1 MNNFTSIGS
10 PQVSSEKTVL
20 LPFNFNNY
28 PDCDDLIEIYN
39 HHLGNIQDSI
49 AFMLRTLK
57 ATQSNNLEN
66 SLSKIIS
73 LIKAQETASTG
84 ATLSVEE
91 LQTQLTKLQNENS
104 ELKLKL
110 SDLEVKEGS
119 KDVLPNSKIEETP
132 SEPKSSSMNE
142 ITSTTVSDDLKEQ
155 NQDDPVNSGS
165 QSEAPI
171 HKQDDGDLSSYFAT
185 EDEKHSNPT
194 DFNKIY
200 KNAKYPYSNRFN
212 DDYLT
217 PEAKQEEAY
226 LNKLQTLSSKLELE
240 NDPDSFKSSLVSDE
254 LDLILAKALNNLK
267 ENDKLDLPTEFDDDA
282 KDACLKEALNLYEQ
296 IDKQSFPEL
305 YEIDKNSITVELE
318 KRLAAKRLGLSINR
332 YRSKDMNKN
341 PHSSLL
347 EKSKLEK
354 TDNSGII
361 GESDE
366 HTNFATN
373 QQMAVPTALIS
384 KTEDNQ
390 EVNNTGPKSSGEELK
405 EQPSGSNESANP
417 NLNKFDHTD
426 PMSGAFANL
435 DTLGNSLEK
444 KEPDDTSNNGSNE
457 DDLENKGSPMDLDGH
472 VQEPL
477 PSNLSNQASA
487 PLPSTSGDNDEENN
501 DDPQNSEPPENS
513 PTQDDDTSSQDA
525 NGSNNLKVNLYA
537 LAGGNL
543 SPTGSAVTD
552 DEQDEDQDNGDDVQN
567 EDNNSP
573 DSNLSEMDV
582 MLKKLNDVKTKNP
595 NEIID
600 LDLKD
605 LNLLNMLKPW
615 ERLFHK
621 KKCLIKMS
629 IENAITVL
637 EDHKKG
643 DHDLLAKLVSFNR
656 NSKWKYNP
664 NLQDSI

>member
-1 MNNFTSIGS
+1 MNNFASIGS
-10 PQVSSEKTVL
+10 PQVSSENTVL

-57 ATQSNNLEN
+57 ATQSNNLEI

-73 LIKAQETASTG
+73 LIKAQGDSST
-84 ATLSVEE
+84 TNSSVQD
-91 LQTQLTKLQNENS
+91 LQTQITKLLNENS

-110 SDLEVKEGS
+110 SDLETKEGT
-119 KDVLPNSKIEETP
+119 KVLPISKIEETP
-132 SEPKSSSMNE
+132 PAPQSSNINE
-142 ITSTTVSDDLKEQ
+142 ITSTTVSDNLKEQ
-155 NQDDPVNSGS
+155 IQTEPVNSGA
-165 QSEAPI
+165 QSEDLI

-194 DFNKIY
+194 DFNQIY
-200 KNAKYPYSNRFN
+200 KNAKYPYIKRFS
-212 DDYLT
+212 DDLLT
-217 PEAKQEEAY
+217 PEAKQEESY

-240 NDPDSFKSSLVSDE
+240 TDPDSFKSSLVSDE

-267 ENDKLDLPTEFDDDA
+267 ENDQLDLPTEFDDDA
-282 KDACLKEALNLYEQ
+282 KDACLKEALSLYEQ

-318 KRLAAKRLGLSINR
+318 KRLAAKRLGLRINR
-332 YRSKDMNKN
+332 YRSKDISKN
-341 PHSSLL
+341 THSSLL
-347 EKSKLEK
+347 DKSKLEK

-361 GESDE
+361 ADPE
-366 HTNFATN
+366 HTNSVTN

-384 KTEDNQ
+384 QKDDDHD
-390 EVNNTGPKSSGEELK
+390 VNASLKPSGEELK

-426 PMSGAFANL
+426 PMSGAFENL
-435 DTLGNSLEK
+435 DTLGGSPEK
-444 KEPDDTSNNGSNE
+444 KETDTKDSNE
-457 DDLENKGSPMDLDGH
+457 NDFENKGSPMDLDGQ
-472 VQEPL
+472 VKEPES
-477 PSNLSNQASA
+477 SN
-487 PLPSTSGDNDEENN
+487 TSI
-501 DDPQNSEPPENS
+501 QNSADSESGISKDDLKNPENS
-513 PTQDDDTSSQDA
+513 STSDNKSD
-525 NGSNNLKVNLYA
+525 SNPIKQNLFA
-537 LAGGNL
+537 LTGGE
-543 SPTGSAVTD
+543 VHQEEVD
-552 DEQDEDQDNGDDVQN
+552 DENESEDDIDKETSDKSDNESSKLDE
-567 EDNNSP
+567 
-573 DSNLSEMDV
+573 
-582 MLKKLNDVKTKNP
+582 MLQALTRLREKNP

-629 IENAITVL
+629 IDNAITVL
-637 EDHKKG
+637 EDHKKD
-643 DHDLLAKLVSFNR
+643 DHDLLAKLVTFNR
-656 NSKWKYNP
+656 NSRWKFNP
-664 NLQDSI
+664 NSQDSIE

>member
-1 MNNFTSIGS
+1 MNNFASIGS
-10 PQVSSEKTVL
+10 PQVSSENTVL

-57 ATQSNNLEN
+57 ATQSNNLEI

-73 LIKAQETASTG
+73 LIKAQGDSST
-84 ATLSVEE
+84 TNSSVQD
-91 LQTQLTKLQNENS
+91 LQTQITKLLNENS

-110 SDLEVKEGS
+110 SDLETKEGT
-119 KDVLPNSKIEETP
+119 KVLPISKIEETP
-132 SEPKSSSMNE
+132 PAPQSSNINE
-142 ITSTTVSDDLKEQ
+142 ITSTTVSDNLKEQ
-155 NQDDPVNSGS
+155 IQTEPVNSGA
-165 QSEAPI
+165 QSEDLI

-194 DFNKIY
+194 DFNQIY
-200 KNAKYPYSNRFN
+200 KNAKYPYIKRFS
-212 DDYLT
+212 DDLLT

-240 NDPDSFKSSLVSDE
+240 TDPDSFKSSLVSDE

-267 ENDKLDLPTEFDDDA
+267 ENDQLDLPTEFDDDA
-282 KDACLKEALNLYEQ
+282 KDACLKEALSLYEQ

-318 KRLAAKRLGLSINR
+318 KRLAAKRLGLRINR
-332 YRSKDMNKN
+332 YRSKDISKN
-341 PHSSLL
+341 THSSLL
-347 EKSKLEK
+347 DKSKLDK

-361 GESDE
+361 AVQE
-366 HTNFATN
+366 HNNLAAN
-373 QQMAVPTALIS
+373 QKMAVPTALIS
-384 KTEDNQ
+384 QKNDDHD
-390 EVNNTGPKSSGEELK
+390 VNASLKPSGEELK
-405 EQPSGSNESANP
+405 EQQSGSNESANP

-426 PMSGAFANL
+426 PMSGAFENL
-435 DTLGNSLEK
+435 DTLGASPEK
-444 KEPDDTSNNGSNE
+444 KENDNKTPNE
-457 DDLENKGSPMDLDGH
+457 NDFENKGSPMDLDGY
-472 VQEPL
+472 VQDSDH
-477 PSNLSNQASA
+477 SNLSNQTSD
-487 PLPSTSGDNDEENN
+487 PSLSSSDDNGEDNN
-501 DDPQNSEPPENS
+501 EDTQNSELSKNS
-513 PTQDDDTSSQDA
+513 TTQDDDKSISPQDT
-525 NGSNNLKVNLYA
+525 NGSNNLKKNLFA

-543 SPTGSAVTD
+543 SQSESSVTA
-552 DEQDEDQDNGDDVQN
+552 DEQDEYNDDDVQN
-567 EDNNSP
+567 EDNNNP
-573 DSNLSEMDV
+573 NCDLSKIDK
-582 MLKKLNDVKTKNP
+582 MLKQLTFVKTKNP

-629 IENAITVL
+629 IDNAITVL
-637 EDHKKG
+637 EDHKKD
-643 DHDLLAKLVSFNR
+643 DHDLLAKLVTFNR
-656 NSKWKYNP
+656 NSKWKFNP
-664 NLQDSI
+664 NSQDSI

>member
-1 MNNFTSIGS
+1 MNNFASIGS
-10 PQVSSEKTVL
+10 PQVSSENTVL

-57 ATQSNNLEN
+57 ATQSNNLEI

-73 LIKAQETASTG
+73 LIKAQGDSST
-84 ATLSVEE
+84 TNSSVQD
-91 LQTQLTKLQNENS
+91 LQTQITKLLNENS

-110 SDLEVKEGS
+110 SDLETKEGT
-119 KDVLPNSKIEETP
+119 KVLPISKIEETP
-132 SEPKSSSMNE
+132 PAPQSSNINE
-142 ITSTTVSDDLKEQ
+142 ITSTTVSDNLKEQ
-155 NQDDPVNSGS
+155 IQTEPVNSGA
-165 QSEAPI
+165 QSEDLI

-194 DFNKIY
+194 DFNQIY
-200 KNAKYPYSNRFN
+200 KNAKYPYIKRFS
-212 DDYLT
+212 DDLLT
-217 PEAKQEEAY
+217 PEAKQEESY

-240 NDPDSFKSSLVSDE
+240 TDPDSFKSSLVSDE

-267 ENDKLDLPTEFDDDA
+267 ENDQLDLPTEFDDDA
-282 KDACLKEALNLYEQ
+282 KDACLKEALSLYEQ

-318 KRLAAKRLGLSINR
+318 KRLAAKRLGLRINR
-332 YRSKDMNKN
+332 YRSKDISKN
-341 PHSSLL
+341 THSSLL
-347 EKSKLEK
+347 DKSKLEK

-361 GESDE
+361 ADPE
-366 HTNFATN
+366 HTNSVTN

-384 KTEDNQ
+384 QKDDDHD
-390 EVNNTGPKSSGEELK
+390 VNASLKPSGEELK

-426 PMSGAFANL
+426 PMSGAFENL
-435 DTLGNSLEK
+435 DTLGGSPEK
-444 KEPDDTSNNGSNE
+444 KETDTKDSNE
-457 DDLENKGSPMDLDGH
+457 NDFENKGSPMDLDYQ
-472 VQEPL
+472 VKEPES
-477 PSNLSNQASA
+477 SN
-487 PLPSTSGDNDEENN
+487 TSI
-501 DDPQNSEPPENS
+501 QNSADSESGNSKDDLKNPENS
-513 PTQDDDTSSQDA
+513 STSDNKSD
-525 NGSNNLKVNLYA
+525 SNPIKQNLFA
-537 LAGGNL
+537 LTGGE
-543 SPTGSAVTD
+543 VHQEEVD
-552 DEQDEDQDNGDDVQN
+552 DENESEDDIDKETSDKSDNESSKLDE
-567 EDNNSP
+567 
-573 DSNLSEMDV
+573 
-582 MLKKLNDVKTKNP
+582 MLQALTRLREKNP

-629 IENAITVL
+629 IDNAITVL
-637 EDHKKG
+637 EDHKKD
-643 DHDLLAKLVSFNR
+643 DHDLLAKLVTFNR
-656 NSKWKYNP
+656 NSRWKFNP
-664 NLQDSI
+664 NSQDSIE

>member
-1 MNNFTSIGS
+1 MNNFASIGS
-10 PQVSSEKTVL
+10 PQVSSENTVL

-57 ATQSNNLEN
+57 ATQSNNLEI

-73 LIKAQETASTG
+73 LIKAQVDSST
-84 ATLSVEE
+84 TNSSVQD
-91 LQTQLTKLQNENS
+91 LQTQITKLLNENS

-110 SDLEVKEGS
+110 SDLETKEGA
-119 KDVLPNSKIEETP
+119 KVLPISKFEETP
-132 SEPKSSSMNE
+132 PAPQSSNINE
-142 ITSTTVSDDLKEQ
+142 ITSTTVSDNLKEQ
-155 NQDDPVNSGS
+155 IQTEPVNSGA
-165 QSEAPI
+165 QSEDLI

-194 DFNKIY
+194 DFNQIY
-200 KNAKYPYSNRFN
+200 KNAKYPYIKRFS
-212 DDYLT
+212 DDLLT

-240 NDPDSFKSSLVSDE
+240 TDPDSFKSSLVSDE

-267 ENDKLDLPTEFDDDA
+267 ENDQLDLPTEFDDDA
-282 KDACLKEALNLYEQ
+282 KDACLKEALSLYEQ

-318 KRLAAKRLGLSINR
+318 KRLAAKRLGLRINR
-332 YRSKDMNKN
+332 YRSKDISKN
-341 PHSSLL
+341 THSSLL
-347 EKSKLEK
+347 DKSKLDK

-361 GESDE
+361 ADPE
-366 HTNFATN
+366 HTNPVTN

-384 KTEDNQ
+384 QKEDNPK
-390 EVNNTGPKSSGEELK
+390 VNTGSQSSGEESK
-405 EQPSGSNESANP
+405 EQPSGSNDSTNP
-417 NLNKFDHTD
+417 NSVKFDHAD
-426 PMSGAFANL
+426 PMSGAFEKL
-435 DTLGNSLEK
+435 DTLGASPEK
-444 KEPDDTSNNGSNE
+444 KENDIKDSNE
-457 DDLENKGSPMDLDGH
+457 NDFENKGSPMDLDGQ
-472 VQEPL
+472 VKEPES
-477 PSNLSNQASA
+477 SN
-487 PLPSTSGDNDEENN
+487 TSI
-501 DDPQNSEPPENS
+501 QNSADSESGISKDDLKNPENS
-513 PTQDDDTSSQDA
+513 STSDNKSDSNPIKQNLFALTGGEVHQEEVDDENESEDDIDEETSDK
-525 NGSNNLKVNLYA
+525 SNNESSKLDEMLQA
-537 LAGGNL
+537 LTRL
-543 SPTGSAVTD
+543 R
-552 DEQDEDQDNGDDVQN
+552 E
-567 EDNNSP
+567 
-573 DSNLSEMDV
+573 
-582 MLKKLNDVKTKNP
+582 KNP

-629 IENAITVL
+629 IDNAISVL
-637 EDHKKG
+637 EDHKKD
-643 DHDLLAKLVSFNR
+643 DHDLLAKLVTFNR

-664 NLQDSI
+664 NSQDSIE